1 MLIKDLLP
9 SVESFDRYLED
20 VTDFLNG
27 LEVEGMHGKNSE
39 DEAQTVAAVGND
51 RIREYRM
58 RMTTPGTDQA
68 GDRQAY
74 VFTLAINKIR
84 QKTVIAGISA
94 ETSPASTTRTN
105 LQSRVQFIHAF
116 LKNRLPGS
124 FFLKKLAIDQILS
137 YHNYCIRHHAF
148 IRTGL

>member
-84 QKTVIAGISA
+84 QKTVIAGI
-94 ETSPASTTRTN
+94 
-105 LQSRVQFIHAF
+105 
-116 LKNRLPGS
+116 
-124 FFLKKLAIDQILS
+124 
-137 YHNYCIRHHAF
+137 
-148 IRTGL
+148 